1 MRHPAQPLLQ
11 SCHRFLAP
19 SPRTPAPLLGRVT
32 GAGGPKSQGSRHRP
46 RYAATLPSINTP
58 APPTPPS
65 DPGRAPGLR
74 AGARPGDRPDRDRC
88 VKEGDGQTSLGE
100 LLSCARVRARGPQG
114 TTPGGWGS
122 AGGRASAGRRS
133 GPSRSPLELR
143 RLPPPLPPPPPGEC
157 SGVCPVEPPYQSR
170 PLLQRRRRHSSAA
183 SAAAL
188 CSPSSAAAPQ
198 PPASAARTPRAAA
211 TLCRP
216 LGPRPRPPR
225 RAGRRLRLRA
235 VDAAATDA
243 DASSSAPPSFS
254 LKANKHHGGGR
265 RPPPHQFLPTPHD
278 SVFLLY
284 VLIFKISGYIL
295 CH

>member
-1 MRHPAQPLLQ
+1 MYILRG
-11 SCHRFLAP
+11 S
-19 SPRTPAPLLGRVT
+19 
-32 GAGGPKSQGSRHRP
+32 GGS
-46 RYAATLPSINTP
+46 YF
-58 APPTPPS
+58 
-65 DPGRAPGLR
+65 
-74 AGARPGDRPDRDRC
+74 
-88 VKEGDGQTSLGE
+88 SLGM
-100 LLSCARVRARGPQG
+100 
-114 TTPGGWGS
+114 
-122 AGGRASAGRRS
+122 
-133 GPSRSPLELR
+133 PLELR

-243 DASSSAPPSFS
+243 DASSSAPRGWPSS
-254 LKANKHHGGGR
+254 TLCRLALCH
-265 RPPPHQFLPTPHD
+265 LTC
-278 SVFLLY
+278 V
-284 VLIFKISGYIL
+284 YIL
-295 CH
+295 RGERLGVSFASFPKIAMASFGVSRIN